1 MKINDNRTVL
11 PQGTTLHGTSCS
23 YTIIKMLGQGT
34 FGITYLAST
43 SYGESVAV
51 KEFFMRE
58 INGRNGSSVTS
69 GNKKGMV
76 DYYRKKFVREAGNLS
91 KLHHPNIISVREAWA
106 ENDTVYYSME
116 YLDGG
121 SLDNLIL
128 SEGGLTE
135 ADALRYTREMAT
147 ALMFMH
153 NNKMLHLDLKPSNV
167 MLKHGHA
174 VLIDFGYAKQY
185 AADGLPES
193 SATIGKGTLGYAP
206 IEQNNPNEWKEF
218 PVTMDIYALGATM
231 FKMLTGH
238 TPPEASEVLNNG
250 FPYGE
255 MQACGID
262 PAITKVVSAAMAPL
276 KKNRIHT
283 VEAFVAMLSGL
294 NGRNRKPTHAVFA
307 DVDEVTVV
315 EASPA
320 PSVSATITSSTKP
333 QEKMSSATH
342 IVAGSKVD
350 QVVITF
356 QRHCHNKITEQEIIA
371 VLSDMMDLMMDGHK
385 IVSITPAEFD
395 EFKKRLSDIETQNEC
410 EFDGFSCLEYDQLT
424 IALFNDQGKLTKSY
438 SVRTGISTRTGK
450 VESLGKIKGLA
461 DSVMT
466 KIFGML
472 PSRFEVK
479 ESYDIYNRKRQQ
491 GKAAAMA
498 NKVGDG
504 KKRVGTTPDKSH
516 TPTAKKADDKKD
528 LFLTRAI
535 TFCATG
541 TTIATFLLEH
551 VYRSSCMYDWNDTFF
566 SVVGNGIGRG
576 RGEAY
581 MALALFVVAV
591 LLAVGAIAAARN
603 VRRLFWLTVGS
614 MLCLGAASL
623 SCEQFG
629 GANFGNMLWILFAL
643 VTLIFAW
650 MRKGADTDKWFGGL
664 FSS

>member
-1 MKINDNRTVL
+1 MRINDNRTVL
-11 PQGTTLHGTSCS
+11 PQGTILHGTSCS

-121 SLDNLIL
+121 SLDDLIL

-167 MLKHGHA
+167 MLTHGHA

-206 IEQNNPNEWKEF
+206 IEQNNPNEWKDF

-294 NGRNRKPTHAVFA
+294 KGRSRKPTSKVFA

-320 PSVSATITSSTKP
+320 PSVSATITPSTKP

-342 IVAGSKVD
+342 IVAGPKVKK
-350 QVVITF
+350 VVVNY
-356 QRHCHNKITEQEIIA
+356 QRHSLKKIKVQESFIVTSEKMVRTEDADPQQLIA
-371 VLSDMMDLMMDGHK
+371 AP
-385 IVSITPAEFD
+385 ITPAEFD
-395 EFKKRLSDIETQNEC
+395 EFKRRLSDIETQYEY
-410 EFDGFSCLEYDQLT
+410 EFDSFSCLEYDQLS
-424 IALFNDQGKLTKSY
+424 IALFNDKGKLTKSY
-438 SVRTGISTRTGK
+438 SVKTGISTRTGK
-450 VESLGKIKGLA
+450 VESLGRIKGIA
-461 DSVMT
+461 NSVKA
-466 KIFGML
+466 KIEDML
-472 PSRFEVK
+472 PRRVE
-479 ESYDIYNRKRQQ
+479 ELTERYDYWKKQQ

-498 NKVGDG
+498 NEVGDG
-504 KKRVGTTPDKSH
+504 KKRVGATAYKSH
-516 TPTAKKADDKKD
+516 TPTVKKADDKKD

-551 VYRSSCMYDWNDTFF
+551 VYCSLRMYDETFF

-576 RGEAY
+576 IGKAY

-591 LLAVGAIAAARN
+591 SLAVGAIAAARN

-623 SCEQFG
+623 ECELYV
-629 GANFGNMLWILFAL
+629 GAKFENMLWILFAL
-643 VTLIFAW
+643 VTLFFAW
-650 MRKGADTDKWFGGL
+650 MMKGADSDKWFG
-664 FSS
+664 

>member
-11 PQGTTLHGTSCS
+11 PQGTILHGTSCS

-121 SLDNLIL
+121 SLDDLIL

-206 IEQNNPNEWKEF
+206 IEQNNPNEWKDF

-262 PAITKVVSAAMAPL
+262 PAITKVVSVAMAPL
-276 KKNRIHT
+276 KKDRIPT
-283 VEAFVAMLSGL
+283 VDVFVEMLSGL
-294 NGRNRKPTHAVFA
+294 KGRSRKPTSKVFT

-320 PSVSATITSSTKP
+320 PSVSATVAPLTKP
-333 QEKMSSATH
+333 QEKKSSATH

-350 QVVITF
+350 QVRIEF
-356 QRHCHNKITEQEIIA
+356 RKYSHNKIMEQETI
-371 VLSDMMDLMMDGHK
+371 VVHSDMMYISNADGHRTVP
-385 IVSITPAEFD
+385 ITITPAEFD

-424 IALFNDQGKLTKSY
+424 IALFNDKGKLTKSY

-472 PSRFEVK
+472 PRRFEVK

-504 KKRVGTTPDKSH
+504 KKRVGTIADKNH
-516 TPTAKKADDKKD
+516 TPIVKKADDKND
-528 LFLTRAI
+528 MFLTRAI

-551 VYRSSCMYDWNDTFF
+551 VYCSPCMSDETFF

-581 MALALFVVAV
+581 MSLALFFVAV
-591 LLAVGAIAAARN
+591 SLAVGAIVAARN

-623 SCEQFG
+623 ECELYV
-629 GANFGNMLWILFAL
+629 GAKFENMLWILFAL
-643 VTLIFAW
+643 VTLFFAW
-650 MRKGADTDKWFGGL
+650 MMKGADSDKWFG
-664 FSS
+664 

>member
-1 MKINDNRTVL
+1 MRINDNRTVL

-69 GNKKGMV
+69 GNKKGLV

-135 ADALRYTREMAT
+135 ADALHYTREMAT

-167 MLKHGHA
+167 MLNHGHA

-283 VEAFVAMLSGL
+283 IEAFVAMLSGL
-294 NGRNRKPTHAVFA
+294 KGRSRKPTSKVFA

-320 PSVSATITSSTKP
+320 PSVSATITPSTKP

-350 QVVITF
+350 QVRIEF
-356 QRHCHNKITEQEIIA
+356 RKYSHNKIMEQETI
-371 VLSDMMDLMMDGHK
+371 VVHSDMMYISNADGHRTVP
-385 IVSITPAEFD
+385 ITITPAEFD
-395 EFKKRLSDIETQNEC
+395 EFKRRLSDIETQYEY
-410 EFDGFSCLEYDQLT
+410 EFDSFSCLEYDQLS
-424 IALFNDQGKLTKSY
+424 IALFNDKGKLTKSY
-438 SVRTGISTRTGK
+438 SVKTGISTRTGK
-450 VESLGKIKGLA
+450 VESLGRIKGIA
-461 DSVMT
+461 NSVKA
-466 KIFGML
+466 KIEDML
-472 PSRFEVK
+472 PRRVE
-479 ESYDIYNRKRQQ
+479 ELTERYDYWKKQQ

-498 NKVGDG
+498 NEVGDG
-504 KKRVGTTPDKSH
+504 KKRVGATAYKSH
-516 TPTAKKADDKKD
+516 TPTVKKADDKKD

-551 VYRSSCMYDWNDTFF
+551 VYCSLRMYDETFF

-576 RGEAY
+576 IGKAY

-591 LLAVGAIAAARN
+591 SLAVGAIAAARN

-623 SCEQFG
+623 ECELYV
-629 GANFGNMLWILFAL
+629 GAKFENMLWILFAL
-643 VTLIFAW
+643 VTLFFAW
-650 MRKGADTDKWFGGL
+650 MMKGADSDKWFG
-664 FSS
+664 

>member
-11 PQGTTLHGTSCS
+11 PQGTILHGTSCS

-121 SLDNLIL
+121 SLDDLIL

-294 NGRNRKPTHAVFA
+294 KGRSRKPTSKVFA

-320 PSVSATITSSTKP
+320 PSVSATITPSTKP

-350 QVVITF
+350 QVRIEF
-356 QRHCHNKITEQEIIA
+356 RKYSHNKIMEQETI
-371 VLSDMMDLMMDGHK
+371 VVHSDMMYISNADGHRTVP
-385 IVSITPAEFD
+385 ITITPAEFD
-395 EFKKRLSDIETQNEC
+395 EFKRRLSDIETQYEY
-410 EFDGFSCLEYDQLT
+410 EFDSFSCLEYDQLS
-424 IALFNDQGKLTKSY
+424 IALFNDKGKLTKSY
-438 SVRTGISTRTGK
+438 SVKTGISTRTGK
-450 VESLGKIKGLA
+450 VESLGRIKGIA
-461 DSVMT
+461 NSVKA
-466 KIFGML
+466 KIEDML
-472 PSRFEVK
+472 PRRVE
-479 ESYDIYNRKRQQ
+479 ELTERYDYWKKQQ

-498 NKVGDG
+498 NEVGDG
-504 KKRVGTTPDKSH
+504 KKRVGATAYKSH
-516 TPTAKKADDKKD
+516 TPTVKKADDKKD

-551 VYRSSCMYDWNDTFF
+551 VYCSLCMYDETFF

-576 RGEAY
+576 IGKAY

-591 LLAVGAIAAARN
+591 SLAVGAIAAARN

-623 SCEQFG
+623 ECELYV
-629 GANFGNMLWILFAL
+629 GAKFENMLWILFAL
-643 VTLIFAW
+643 VTLFFAW
-650 MRKGADTDKWFGGL
+650 MMKGADSDKWFG
-664 FSS
+664 

>member
-1 MKINDNRTVL
+1 MRINDNRTVL
-11 PQGTTLHGTSCS
+11 PQGTILHGTSCS

-121 SLDNLIL
+121 SLDDLIL

-167 MLKHGHA
+167 MLTHGHA

-206 IEQNNPNEWKEF
+206 IEQNNPNEWKDF

-262 PAITKVVSAAMAPL
+262 PAITKVVSVAMAPL
-276 KKNRIHT
+276 KKDRIPT
-283 VEAFVAMLSGL
+283 VDVFVEMLSGL
-294 NGRNRKPTHAVFA
+294 KGRSRKPTSKVFT

-320 PSVSATITSSTKP
+320 PSVSATVAPSTKP

-342 IVAGSKVD
+342 IVAGPKVKK
-350 QVVITF
+350 VVINY
-356 QRHCHNKITEQEIIA
+356 QRHSLKKIKVQESFIVTSEKMVRTENADPQQLIA
-371 VLSDMMDLMMDGHK
+371 AP
-385 IVSITPAEFD
+385 ITPAEFD
-395 EFKKRLSDIETQNEC
+395 EFKRRLSDIETQYEY
-410 EFDGFSCLEYDQLT
+410 EFDSFSCLEYDQLS
-424 IALFNDQGKLTKSY
+424 IALFNDKGKLTKSY
-438 SVRTGISTRTGK
+438 SVKTGISTRTGK
-450 VESLGKIKGLA
+450 VESLGRIKGIA
-461 DSVMT
+461 NSVKA
-466 KIFGML
+466 KIEDML
-472 PSRFEVK
+472 PRRVE
-479 ESYDIYNRKRQQ
+479 ELTERYDYWKKQQ

-498 NKVGDG
+498 NEVGDG
-504 KKRVGTTPDKSH
+504 KKRVGATAYKSH
-516 TPTAKKADDKKD
+516 TPTVKKADDKKD

-551 VYRSSCMYDWNDTFF
+551 VYCSLRMYDETFF

-576 RGEAY
+576 IGKAY

-591 LLAVGAIAAARN
+591 SLAVGAIAAARN

-623 SCEQFG
+623 ECELYV
-629 GANFGNMLWILFAL
+629 GAKFENMLWILFAL
-643 VTLIFAW
+643 VTLFFAW
-650 MRKGADTDKWFGGL
+650 MMKGADSDKWFG
-664 FSS
+664 

>member
-1 MKINDNRTVL
+1 MRINDNRTVL
-11 PQGTTLHGTSCS
+11 PKGTTLHGTSCS

-69 GNKKGMV
+69 GNKKGLV

-91 KLHHPNIISVREAWA
+91 KLHHPNIISVREAWE

-167 MLKHGHA
+167 MLKHGHV

-262 PAITKVVSAAMAPL
+262 PAITKVVSVAMAPL
-276 KKNRIHT
+276 KKDRIPT
-283 VEAFVAMLSGL
+283 VDVFVEMLSGL
-294 NGRNRKPTHAVFA
+294 KGRSRKPTSKVFA

-320 PSVSATITSSTKP
+320 PSVSATITPSTKP

-342 IVAGSKVD
+342 IVAGPKVKK
-350 QVVITF
+350 VVINY
-356 QRHCHNKITEQEIIA
+356 QRHSLKKIKVQESFIVTSEKMVRTENADPQQLIA
-371 VLSDMMDLMMDGHK
+371 AP
-385 IVSITPAEFD
+385 ITPAEFD
-395 EFKKRLSDIETQNEC
+395 EFKRRLSDIETQYEY
-410 EFDGFSCLEYDQLT
+410 EFDSFSCLEYDQLS
-424 IALFNDQGKLTKSY
+424 IALFNDKGKLTKSY
-438 SVRTGISTRTGK
+438 SVKTGISTRTGK
-450 VESLGKIKGLA
+450 VESLGRIKGIA
-461 DSVMT
+461 NSVKA
-466 KIFGML
+466 KIEDML
-472 PSRFEVK
+472 PRRVE
-479 ESYDIYNRKRQQ
+479 ELTERYDYWKKQQ

-498 NKVGDG
+498 NEVGDG
-504 KKRVGTTPDKSH
+504 KKRVGATAYKSH
-516 TPTAKKADDKKD
+516 TPTVKKADDKKD

-551 VYRSSCMYDWNDTFF
+551 VYCSLHMYDETFF

-576 RGEAY
+576 IGKAY

-591 LLAVGAIAAARN
+591 SLAVGAIAAARN

-623 SCEQFG
+623 ECELYV
-629 GANFGNMLWILFAL
+629 GAKFENMLWILFAL
-643 VTLIFAW
+643 VTLFFAW
-650 MRKGADTDKWFGGL
+650 MMKGADSDKWFG
-664 FSS
+664 

>member
-294 NGRNRKPTHAVFA
+294 KGRSRKPTSKVFA

-320 PSVSATITSSTKP
+320 PSVSATITPSTKP

-350 QVVITF
+350 QVRIEF
-356 QRHCHNKITEQEIIA
+356 RKYSHNKIMEQETI
-371 VLSDMMDLMMDGHK
+371 VVHSDMMYISNADGHRTVP
-385 IVSITPAEFD
+385 ITITPAEFD
-395 EFKKRLSDIETQNEC
+395 EFKRRLSDIETQYEY
-410 EFDGFSCLEYDQLT
+410 EFDSFSCLEYDQLS
-424 IALFNDQGKLTKSY
+424 IALFNDKGKLTKSY
-438 SVRTGISTRTGK
+438 SVKTGISTRTGK
-450 VESLGKIKGLA
+450 VESLGRIKGIA
-461 DSVMT
+461 NSVKA
-466 KIFGML
+466 KIEDML
-472 PSRFEVK
+472 PRRVE
-479 ESYDIYNRKRQQ
+479 ELTERYDYWKKQQ

-498 NKVGDG
+498 NEVGDG
-504 KKRVGTTPDKSH
+504 KKRVGATAYKSH
-516 TPTAKKADDKKD
+516 TPTVKKADDKKD

-551 VYRSSCMYDWNDTFF
+551 VYCSLRMYDETFF

-576 RGEAY
+576 IGKAY

-591 LLAVGAIAAARN
+591 SLAVGAIAAARN

-623 SCEQFG
+623 ECELYV
-629 GANFGNMLWILFAL
+629 GAKFENMLWILFAL
-643 VTLIFAW
+643 VTLFFAW
-650 MRKGADTDKWFGGL
+650 MRKGADSDKWFG
-664 FSS
+664 

>member
-1 MKINDNRTVL
+1 MRINDNRTVL

-69 GNKKGMV
+69 GNKKGLV

-283 VEAFVAMLSGL
+283 VEALVAMLSGL
-294 NGRNRKPTHAVFA
+294 KGRNRKPTSKVFA

-320 PSVSATITSSTKP
+320 PSVSATITPSTKP

-350 QVVITF
+350 QVRIEF
-356 QRHCHNKITEQEIIA
+356 RKYSHNKIMEQETI
-371 VLSDMMDLMMDGHK
+371 VVHSDMMYISNADGHRTVP
-385 IVSITPAEFD
+385 ITITPAEFD
-395 EFKKRLSDIETQNEC
+395 EFKRRLSDIETQYEY
-410 EFDGFSCLEYDQLT
+410 EFDSFSCLEYDQLS
-424 IALFNDQGKLTKSY
+424 IALFNDKGKLTKSY
-438 SVRTGISTRTGK
+438 SVKTGISTRTGK
-450 VESLGKIKGLA
+450 VESLGRIKGIA
-461 DSVMT
+461 NSVKA
-466 KIFGML
+466 KIEDML
-472 PSRFEVK
+472 PRRVE
-479 ESYDIYNRKRQQ
+479 ELTERYDYWKKQQ

-498 NKVGDG
+498 NEVGDG
-504 KKRVGTTPDKSH
+504 KKRVGATAYKSH
-516 TPTAKKADDKKD
+516 TPTVKKADDKKD

-551 VYRSSCMYDWNDTFF
+551 VYCSLRMYDETFF

-576 RGEAY
+576 IGKAY

-591 LLAVGAIAAARN
+591 SLAVGAIAAARN

-623 SCEQFG
+623 ECELYV
-629 GANFGNMLWILFAL
+629 GAKFENMLWILFAL
-643 VTLIFAW
+643 VTLFFAW
-650 MRKGADTDKWFGGL
+650 MMKGADSDKWFG
-664 FSS
+664 

>member
-11 PQGTTLHGTSCS
+11 SQGTTLHGTSCS

-121 SLDNLIL
+121 SLDDLIL

-206 IEQNNPNEWKEF
+206 IEQNNPNEWKDF

-262 PAITKVVSAAMAPL
+262 PAITKVLSVAMAPL
-276 KKNRIHT
+276 KKDRIPT
-283 VEAFVAMLSGL
+283 VDVFVEMLSGL
-294 NGRNRKPTHAVFA
+294 KGRSRKPTSKVFT

-320 PSVSATITSSTKP
+320 PSVSATVAPSTKP

-342 IVAGSKVD
+342 IVAGPKVKK
-350 QVVITF
+350 VVINY
-356 QRHCHNKITEQEIIA
+356 QRHSLKKIKVQESFIVTSEKMVRTENADPQQLIA
-371 VLSDMMDLMMDGHK
+371 AP
-385 IVSITPAEFD
+385 ITPAEFD
-395 EFKKRLSDIETQNEC
+395 EFKRRLSDIETQYEY
-410 EFDGFSCLEYDQLT
+410 EFDSFSCLEYDQLS
-424 IALFNDQGKLTKSY
+424 IALFNDKGKLTKSY
-438 SVRTGISTRTGK
+438 SVKTGISTRTGK
-450 VESLGKIKGLA
+450 VESLGRIKGIA
-461 DSVMT
+461 NSVKA
-466 KIFGML
+466 KIEDML
-472 PSRFEVK
+472 PRRVE
-479 ESYDIYNRKRQQ
+479 ELTERYDYWKKQQ

-498 NKVGDG
+498 NEVGDG
-504 KKRVGTTPDKSH
+504 KSV
-516 TPTAKKADDKKD
+516 
-528 LFLTRAI
+528 LVQLQTR
-535 TFCATG
+535 
-541 TTIATFLLEH
+541 TI
-551 VYRSSCMYDWNDTFF
+551 
-566 SVVGNGIGRG
+566 
-576 RGEAY
+576 
-581 MALALFVVAV
+581 
-591 LLAVGAIAAARN
+591 
-603 VRRLFWLTVGS
+603 RL
-614 MLCLGAASL
+614 
-623 SCEQFG
+623 
-629 GANFGNMLWILFAL
+629 
-643 VTLIFAW
+643 
-650 MRKGADTDKWFGGL
+650 
-664 FSS
+664 

>member
-11 PQGTTLHGTSCS
+11 PQGTILHGTSCS

-121 SLDNLIL
+121 SLDDLIL

-206 IEQNNPNEWKEF
+206 IEQNNPNEWKDF
-218 PVTMDIYALGATM
+218 PVTMDIYAIGATM

-320 PSVSATITSSTKP
+320 PSVSATVALSTKP

-342 IVAGSKVD
+342 IVAGPKVKK
-350 QVVITF
+350 VVINY
-356 QRHCHNKITEQEIIA
+356 QRHSLKKIRVQESFIVTSEKMVRTENADPQQLIA
-371 VLSDMMDLMMDGHK
+371 AP
-385 IVSITPAEFD
+385 ITPAEFD
-395 EFKKRLSDIETQNEC
+395 EFKRRLSDIETQYEY
-410 EFDGFSCLEYDQLT
+410 EFDSFSCLEYDQLS
-424 IALFNDQGKLTKSY
+424 IALFNDKGKLTKSY
-438 SVRTGISTRTGK
+438 SVKTGISTRTGK
-450 VESLGKIKGLA
+450 VESLGRIKEIANSVKAKIE
-461 DSVMT
+461 D
-466 KIFGML
+466 ML
-472 PSRFEVK
+472 PRRVE
-479 ESYDIYNRKRQQ
+479 ELTERYDYWKKQQ

-498 NKVGDG
+498 NEVGDG
-504 KKRVGTTPDKSH
+504 KKRVGATAYKSH
-516 TPTAKKADDKKD
+516 TPTVKKADDKKD

-551 VYRSSCMYDWNDTFF
+551 VYCSLRMYDETFF

-581 MALALFVVAV
+581 MSLALFFVAV
-591 LLAVGAIAAARN
+591 SLAVGAIVAARN

-623 SCEQFG
+623 SCELFG
-629 GANFGNMLWILFAL
+629 GANFDNMLWILFAL
-643 VTLIFAW
+643 VTLLFAW
-650 MRKGADTDKWFGGL
+650 MRKGADTDKWFG
-664 FSS
+664 

>member
-11 PQGTTLHGTSCS
+11 PQGTILHGTSCS

-121 SLDNLIL
+121 SLDDLIL

-167 MLKHGHA
+167 MLKHGHT

-294 NGRNRKPTHAVFA
+294 KGRSRKPTSKVFA

-320 PSVSATITSSTKP
+320 PSVSATITPSTKP

-350 QVVITF
+350 QVRIEF
-356 QRHCHNKITEQEIIA
+356 RKYSHNKIMEQETI
-371 VLSDMMDLMMDGHK
+371 VVHSDMMYISNADGHRTVP
-385 IVSITPAEFD
+385 ITITPAEFD
-395 EFKKRLSDIETQNEC
+395 EFKRRLSDIETQYEY
-410 EFDGFSCLEYDQLT
+410 EFDSFSCLEYDQLS
-424 IALFNDQGKLTKSY
+424 IALFNDKGKLTKSY
-438 SVRTGISTRTGK
+438 SVKTGISTRTGK
-450 VESLGKIKGLA
+450 VESLGRIKGIA
-461 DSVMT
+461 NSVKA
-466 KIFGML
+466 KIEDML
-472 PSRFEVK
+472 PRRVE
-479 ESYDIYNRKRQQ
+479 ELTERYDYWKKQQ

-498 NKVGDG
+498 NEVGDG
-504 KKRVGTTPDKSH
+504 KKRVGATAYKSH
-516 TPTAKKADDKKD
+516 TPTVKKADDKKD

-551 VYRSSCMYDWNDTFF
+551 VYCSLRMYDETFF

-576 RGEAY
+576 IGKAY

-591 LLAVGAIAAARN
+591 SLAVGAIAAARN

-623 SCEQFG
+623 ECELYV
-629 GANFGNMLWILFAL
+629 GAKFENMLWILFAL
-643 VTLIFAW
+643 VTLFFAW
-650 MRKGADTDKWFGGL
+650 MMKGADSDKWFG
-664 FSS
+664 

>member
-1 MKINDNRTVL
+1 MRINDNRTVL

-69 GNKKGMV
+69 GNKKGLV

-167 MLKHGHA
+167 MLKRGHA

-276 KKNRIHT
+276 KKDRIPT
-283 VEAFVAMLSGL
+283 VDAFVAMLSGL
-294 NGRNRKPTHAVFA
+294 KGRSRKPTSTVFA

-320 PSVSATITSSTKP
+320 TPVSATVAPSTKP
-333 QEKMSSATH
+333 KEMKSSATH

-424 IALFNDQGKLTKSY
+424 IALFNDKGKLTKSY

-450 VESLGKIKGLA
+450 VESLGKIKGMA

-472 PSRFEVK
+472 PRRIEVI
-479 ESYDIYNRKRQQ
+479 EYYSIYRKRLQ

-504 KKRVGTTPDKSH
+504 KKRVGTTADKSH
-516 TPTAKKADDKKD
+516 TPTAKKADDKKK

-551 VYRSSCMYDWNDTFF
+551 VYCSLRMYDETFF
-566 SVVGNGIGRG
+566 SVVGMGIGSG
-576 RGEAY
+576 KVY

-623 SCEQFG
+623 ECELYV
-629 GANFGNMLWILFAL
+629 GAKFDNMLWILFAI
-643 VTLIFAW
+643 VTLLFAW
-650 MRKGADTDKWFGGL
+650 MRKSADTDKWFG
-664 FSS
+664 

>member
-1 MKINDNRTVL
+1 MRINDNRTVL
-11 PQGTTLHGTSCS
+11 PQGTTLHGSSCS

-69 GNKKGMV
+69 GNKKGLV

-128 SEGGLTE
+128 SEGALTE
-135 ADALRYTREMAT
+135 ADALHYTREMAT

-167 MLKHGHA
+167 MLNHGHA

-193 SATIGKGTLGYAP
+193 SATIGKGTLSYAP
-206 IEQNNPNEWKEF
+206 IEQNNPNEWKGF

-250 FPYGE
+250 FPFGE

-276 KKNRIHT
+276 KKDRIPT
-283 VEAFVAMLSGL
+283 VDAFVAMLSGL
-294 NGRNRKPTHAVFA
+294 KGRSRKPTSKVFA

-320 PSVSATITSSTKP
+320 PSVSATITPSTKP

-350 QVVITF
+350 QVRIEF
-356 QRHCHNKITEQEIIA
+356 RKYSHNKIMEQETI
-371 VLSDMMDLMMDGHK
+371 VVHSDMMYISNADGHRTVP
-385 IVSITPAEFD
+385 ITITPAEFD
-395 EFKKRLSDIETQNEC
+395 EFKRRLSDIETQYEY
-410 EFDGFSCLEYDQLT
+410 EFDSFSCLEYDQLS
-424 IALFNDQGKLTKSY
+424 IALFNDKGKLTKSY
-438 SVRTGISTRTGK
+438 SVKTGISTRTGK
-450 VESLGKIKGLA
+450 VESLGRIKGIA
-461 DSVMT
+461 NSVKA
-466 KIFGML
+466 KIEDML
-472 PSRFEVK
+472 PRRVE
-479 ESYDIYNRKRQQ
+479 ELTERYDYWKKQQ

-498 NKVGDG
+498 NEVGDG
-504 KKRVGTTPDKSH
+504 KKRVGATAYKSH
-516 TPTAKKADDKKD
+516 TPTVKKADDKKD

-551 VYRSSCMYDWNDTFF
+551 VYCSLRMYDETFF

-576 RGEAY
+576 IGKAY

-591 LLAVGAIAAARN
+591 SLAVGAIAAARN

-623 SCEQFG
+623 ECELYV
-629 GANFGNMLWILFAL
+629 GAKFENMLWILFAL
-643 VTLIFAW
+643 VTLFFAW
-650 MRKGADTDKWFGGL
+650 MMKGADSDKWFG
-664 FSS
+664 

>member
-1 MKINDNRTVL
+1 MRINDNRTVL

-121 SLDNLIL
+121 SLDDLIL

-206 IEQNNPNEWKEF
+206 IEQNNPNEWKDF

-238 TPPEASEVLNNG
+238 TPEASEVLNNG

-262 PAITKVVSAAMAPL
+262 PAITKVVSVAMAPL
-276 KKNRIHT
+276 KKDRIPT
-283 VEAFVAMLSGL
+283 VDVFVEMLSGL
-294 NGRNRKPTHAVFA
+294 KGRSRKPTSKVFT

-320 PSVSATITSSTKP
+320 PSVSATVAPSTKP

-342 IVAGSKVD
+342 IVAGPKVKK
-350 QVVITF
+350 VVINY
-356 QRHCHNKITEQEIIA
+356 QRHSLKKIKVQESFIVTSEKMVRTENADPQQLIA
-371 VLSDMMDLMMDGHK
+371 AP
-385 IVSITPAEFD
+385 ITPAEFD
-395 EFKKRLSDIETQNEC
+395 EFKRRLSDIETQYEY
-410 EFDGFSCLEYDQLT
+410 EFDSFSCLEYDQLS
-424 IALFNDQGKLTKSY
+424 IALFNDKGKLTKSY
-438 SVRTGISTRTGK
+438 SVKTGISTRTGK
-450 VESLGKIKGLA
+450 VESLGRIKGIA
-461 DSVMT
+461 NSVKA
-466 KIFGML
+466 KIEDML
-472 PSRFEVK
+472 PRRVE
-479 ESYDIYNRKRQQ
+479 ELTERYDYWKKQQ

-498 NKVGDG
+498 NEVGDG
-504 KKRVGTTPDKSH
+504 KKRVGATAYKSH
-516 TPTAKKADDKKD
+516 TPTVKKADDKKD

-551 VYRSSCMYDWNDTFF
+551 VYCSLRMYDETFF

-576 RGEAY
+576 IGKAY

-591 LLAVGAIAAARN
+591 SLAVGAIAAARN

-623 SCEQFG
+623 ECELYV
-629 GANFGNMLWILFAL
+629 GAKFENMLWILFAL
-643 VTLIFAW
+643 VTLFFAW
-650 MRKGADTDKWFGGL
+650 MMKGADSDKWFG
-664 FSS
+664 

>member
-11 PQGTTLHGTSCS
+11 PQGTILHGTSCS

-121 SLDNLIL
+121 SLDDLIL

-294 NGRNRKPTHAVFA
+294 KGRSRKPTSKVFA

-320 PSVSATITSSTKP
+320 PSVSATITPSTKP

-350 QVVITF
+350 QVRIEF
-356 QRHCHNKITEQEIIA
+356 RKYSHNKIMEQETI
-371 VLSDMMDLMMDGHK
+371 VVHSDMMYISNADGHRTVP
-385 IVSITPAEFD
+385 ITITPAEFD
-395 EFKKRLSDIETQNEC
+395 EFKRRLSDIETQYEY
-410 EFDGFSCLEYDQLT
+410 EFDSFSCLEYDQLS
-424 IALFNDQGKLTKSY
+424 IALFNDKGKLTKSY
-438 SVRTGISTRTGK
+438 SVKTGISTRTGK
-450 VESLGKIKGLA
+450 VESLGRIKGIA
-461 DSVMT
+461 NSVKA
-466 KIFGML
+466 KIEDML
-472 PSRFEVK
+472 PRRVE
-479 ESYDIYNRKRQQ
+479 ELTERYDYWKKQQ

-498 NKVGDG
+498 NEVGDG
-504 KKRVGTTPDKSH
+504 KKRVGATAYKSH
-516 TPTAKKADDKKD
+516 TPTVKKADDKKD

-551 VYRSSCMYDWNDTFF
+551 VYCSLHMYDETFF

-576 RGEAY
+576 IGKAY

-591 LLAVGAIAAARN
+591 SLAVGAIAAARN

-623 SCEQFG
+623 ECELYV
-629 GANFGNMLWILFAL
+629 GAKFENMLWILFAL
-643 VTLIFAW
+643 VTLFFAW
-650 MRKGADTDKWFGGL
+650 MMKGADSDKWFG
-664 FSS
+664 

>member
-11 PQGTTLHGTSCS
+11 PQGTILHGTSCS

-121 SLDNLIL
+121 SLDDLIL

-294 NGRNRKPTHAVFA
+294 KGRSRKPTSKVFA

-320 PSVSATITSSTKP
+320 PSVSATITPSTKP

-342 IVAGSKVD
+342 IVAVPKVKK
-350 QVVITF
+350 VVINY
-356 QRHCHNKITEQEIIA
+356 QRHSLKKIKVQESFIVTSEKMVRTENADPQQLIA
-371 VLSDMMDLMMDGHK
+371 AP
-385 IVSITPAEFD
+385 ITPAEFD
-395 EFKKRLSDIETQNEC
+395 EFKRRLSDIETQYEY
-410 EFDGFSCLEYDQLT
+410 EFDSFSCLEYDQLS
-424 IALFNDQGKLTKSY
+424 IALFNDKGKLTKSY
-438 SVRTGISTRTGK
+438 SVKTGISTRTGK
-450 VESLGKIKGLA
+450 VESLGRIKGIA
-461 DSVMT
+461 NSVKA
-466 KIFGML
+466 KIEDML
-472 PSRFEVK
+472 PRRVE
-479 ESYDIYNRKRQQ
+479 ELTERYDYWKKQQ

-498 NKVGDG
+498 NEVGDG
-504 KKRVGTTPDKSH
+504 KKRVGATAYKSH
-516 TPTAKKADDKKD
+516 TPTVKKADDKKD

-551 VYRSSCMYDWNDTFF
+551 VYCSLRMYDETFF

-576 RGEAY
+576 IGKAY
-581 MALALFVVAV
+581 MSLALFFVAV
-591 LLAVGAIAAARN
+591 SLAVVAIAAARN

-623 SCEQFG
+623 ECELYV
-629 GANFGNMLWILFAL
+629 GAKFENMLWILFAL
-643 VTLIFAW
+643 VTLFFAW
-650 MRKGADTDKWFGGL
+650 MMKGADSDKWFG
-664 FSS
+664 

>member
-1 MKINDNRTVL
+1 MRINDNRTVL
-11 PQGTTLHGTSCS
+11 PQGTILHGTSCS

-167 MLKHGHA
+167 MLTHGHA

-206 IEQNNPNEWKEF
+206 IEQNNPNEWKDF

-294 NGRNRKPTHAVFA
+294 KGRSRKPTSKVFA

-320 PSVSATITSSTKP
+320 PSVSATITPSTKP

-350 QVVITF
+350 QVRIEF
-356 QRHCHNKITEQEIIA
+356 RKYSHNKIMEQETI
-371 VLSDMMDLMMDGHK
+371 VVHSDMMYISNADGHRT
-385 IVSITPAEFD
+385 VPITIMPAEFD

-410 EFDGFSCLEYDQLT
+410 EFDGFYRLVYYQLT
-424 IALFNDQGKLTKSY
+424 IALFNDKGKLTKSY
-438 SVRTGISTRTGK
+438 SVRTGISTRTGN
-450 VESLGKIKGLA
+450 VESLGNIKGLA
-461 DSVMT
+461 DNVMT

-472 PSRFEVK
+472 PRRFEVK
-479 ESYDIYNRKRQQ
+479 EYRKRQQ

-504 KKRVGTTPDKSH
+504 KKRVGTIADKNH
-516 TPTAKKADDKKD
+516 TPIVKKADDKND
-528 LFLTRAI
+528 MFLTRAI

-551 VYRSSCMYDWNDTFF
+551 VYCSPCMSDETFF

-581 MALALFVVAV
+581 MSLALFFVAV
-591 LLAVGAIAAARN
+591 SLAVGAIVAARN

-623 SCEQFG
+623 SCELFG
-629 GANFGNMLWILFAL
+629 GANFDNMLWILFAL
-643 VTLIFAW
+643 VTLLFAW
-650 MRKGADTDKWFGGL
+650 MRKGADTDKWFG
-664 FSS
+664 

>member
-11 PQGTTLHGTSCS
+11 PQGTILHGTSCS

-121 SLDNLIL
+121 SLDDLIL

-206 IEQNNPNEWKEF
+206 IEQNNPNEWKDF

-262 PAITKVVSAAMAPL
+262 PAITKVVSVAMAPL
-276 KKNRIHT
+276 KKDRIPT
-283 VEAFVAMLSGL
+283 VDVFVEMLSGL
-294 NGRNRKPTHAVFA
+294 KGRSRKPTSKVFT

-320 PSVSATITSSTKP
+320 PSVSAIVAPLTKP
-333 QEKMSSATH
+333 QEKKSSATH

-350 QVVITF
+350 QVRIEF
-356 QRHCHNKITEQEIIA
+356 RKYSHNKIMEQETI
-371 VLSDMMDLMMDGHK
+371 VVHSDMMYISNADGHRT
-385 IVSITPAEFD
+385 VPITIMPAEFD

-410 EFDGFSCLEYDQLT
+410 EFDGFYRLEYYQLT
-424 IALFNDQGKLTKSY
+424 IALFNDKGKLTKSY
-438 SVRTGISTRTGK
+438 SVRTGISTRTGN
-450 VESLGKIKGLA
+450 VESLGNIKGLA
-461 DSVMT
+461 DNVMT

-472 PSRFEVK
+472 PRRFEVI
-479 ESYDIYNRKRQQ
+479 EYRKRQQ
-491 GKAAAMA
+491 DKATAMA

-504 KKRVGTTPDKSH
+504 KKRVGTTADKSY
-516 TPTAKKADDKKD
+516 TSTAKKADDKND

-551 VYRSSCMYDWNDTFF
+551 VYCSPCMSDETFF

-581 MALALFVVAV
+581 MSLALFFVAV
-591 LLAVGAIAAARN
+591 SLAVGAIVAARN

-623 SCEQFG
+623 SCELFG
-629 GANFGNMLWILFAL
+629 GANFDNMLWILFAL
-643 VTLIFAW
+643 VTLLFAW
-650 MRKGADTDKWFGGL
+650 MRKGADTDKWFG
-664 FSS
+664 

>member
-1 MKINDNRTVL
+1 MRINDNRTVL
-11 PQGTTLHGTSCS
+11 PQGTILHGTSCS

-121 SLDNLIL
+121 SLDDLIL

-167 MLKHGHA
+167 MLTHGHA

-206 IEQNNPNEWKEF
+206 IEQNNPNEWKDF

-262 PAITKVVSAAMAPL
+262 PAITKVVSVAMAPL
-276 KKNRIHT
+276 KKDRIPT
-283 VEAFVAMLSGL
+283 VDVFVEMLSGL
-294 NGRNRKPTHAVFA
+294 KGRSRKPTYKVFT

-320 PSVSATITSSTKP
+320 PSVSATITPSTKP

-342 IVAGSKVD
+342 IVAGPKVKK
-350 QVVITF
+350 VVINY
-356 QRHCHNKITEQEIIA
+356 QRHSLKKIKVQESFIVTSEKMVRTENADPQQLIA
-371 VLSDMMDLMMDGHK
+371 AP
-385 IVSITPAEFD
+385 ITPAEFD
-395 EFKKRLSDIETQNEC
+395 EFKRRLSDIETQYEY
-410 EFDGFSCLEYDQLT
+410 EFDSFSCLEYDQLS
-424 IALFNDQGKLTKSY
+424 IALFNDKGKLTKSY
-438 SVRTGISTRTGK
+438 SVKTGISTRTGK
-450 VESLGKIKGLA
+450 VESLGRIKGIA
-461 DSVMT
+461 NSVKA
-466 KIFGML
+466 KIEDML
-472 PSRFEVK
+472 PRRVE
-479 ESYDIYNRKRQQ
+479 ELTERYDYWKKQQ

-498 NKVGDG
+498 NEVGDG
-504 KKRVGTTPDKSH
+504 KKRVGATAYKSH
-516 TPTAKKADDKKD
+516 TPTVKKVDDKKD

-551 VYRSSCMYDWNDTFF
+551 VYCSLRMYDETFF

-576 RGEAY
+576 IGKAY

-591 LLAVGAIAAARN
+591 SLAVGAIAAARN

-623 SCEQFG
+623 SCELFG
-629 GANFGNMLWILFAL
+629 GANFDNMLWILFAL
-643 VTLIFAW
+643 VTLFFAW
-650 MRKGADTDKWFGGL
+650 MMKGADSDKWFG
-664 FSS
+664 

>member
-1 MKINDNRTVL
+1 MRINDNRTVL

-69 GNKKGMV
+69 GNKKGLV

-294 NGRNRKPTHAVFA
+294 KGRSRKPTSKVFA

-320 PSVSATITSSTKP
+320 PSVSATITPSTKP

-350 QVVITF
+350 QVRIEF
-356 QRHCHNKITEQEIIA
+356 RKYSHNKIMEQETI
-371 VLSDMMDLMMDGHK
+371 VVHSDMMYISNADGHRTVP
-385 IVSITPAEFD
+385 ITITPAEFD
-395 EFKKRLSDIETQNEC
+395 EFKRRLSDIETQYEY
-410 EFDGFSCLEYDQLT
+410 EFDSFSCLEYDQLS
-424 IALFNDQGKLTKSY
+424 IALFNDKGKLTKSY
-438 SVRTGISTRTGK
+438 SVKTGISTRTGK
-450 VESLGKIKGLA
+450 VESLGRIKGIA
-461 DSVMT
+461 NSVKA
-466 KIFGML
+466 KIEDML
-472 PSRFEVK
+472 PRRVE
-479 ESYDIYNRKRQQ
+479 ELTERYDYWKKQQ

-498 NKVGDG
+498 NEVGDG
-504 KKRVGTTPDKSH
+504 KKRVGATAYKSH
-516 TPTAKKADDKKD
+516 TPTVKKADDKKD

-551 VYRSSCMYDWNDTFF
+551 VYCSLRMYDETFF

-576 RGEAY
+576 IGKAY

-591 LLAVGAIAAARN
+591 SLAVGAIAAARN

-623 SCEQFG
+623 ECELYV
-629 GANFGNMLWILFAL
+629 GAKFENMLWILFAL
-643 VTLIFAW
+643 VTLFFAW
-650 MRKGADTDKWFGGL
+650 MMKGADSDKWFG
-664 FSS
+664 

>member
-1 MKINDNRTVL
+1 MRINDNRTVL
-11 PQGTTLHGTSCS
+11 PQGTILHGTSCS

-121 SLDNLIL
+121 SLDDLIL

-206 IEQNNPNEWKEF
+206 IEQNNPNEWKDF

-262 PAITKVVSAAMAPL
+262 PAITKVVSVAMAPL
-276 KKNRIHT
+276 KKDRIPT
-283 VEAFVAMLSGL
+283 VDVFVEMLSGL
-294 NGRNRKPTHAVFA
+294 KGRSRKPTSKVFT

-320 PSVSATITSSTKP
+320 PSVSATVAPLTKP
-333 QEKMSSATH
+333 QEKKSSATH
-342 IVAGSKVD
+342 IVAGPKVKK
-350 QVVITF
+350 VVVNY
-356 QRHCHNKITEQEIIA
+356 QRHSLKKIKVQESFIVTSEKMVRTENADPQQLIA
-371 VLSDMMDLMMDGHK
+371 AP
-385 IVSITPAEFD
+385 ITPAEFD
-395 EFKKRLSDIETQNEC
+395 EFKRRLSDIETQYEY
-410 EFDGFSCLEYDQLT
+410 EFDSFSCLEYDQLS
-424 IALFNDQGKLTKSY
+424 IALFNDKGKLTKSY
-438 SVRTGISTRTGK
+438 SVKTGISTRTGK
-450 VESLGKIKGLA
+450 VESLGRIKGIA
-461 DSVMT
+461 NSVKA
-466 KIFGML
+466 KIEDML
-472 PSRFEVK
+472 PRRVE
-479 ESYDIYNRKRQQ
+479 ELTERYDYWKKQQ

-498 NKVGDG
+498 NEVGDG
-504 KKRVGTTPDKSH
+504 KKRVGATAYKSH
-516 TPTAKKADDKKD
+516 TPTVKKADDKKD

-551 VYRSSCMYDWNDTFF
+551 VYCSLRMYDETFF

-576 RGEAY
+576 IGKAY

-591 LLAVGAIAAARN
+591 SLAVVAIAAARN

-623 SCEQFG
+623 ECELYV
-629 GANFGNMLWILFAL
+629 GAKFENMLWILFAL
-643 VTLIFAW
+643 VTLFFAW
-650 MRKGADTDKWFGGL
+650 MMKGADSDKWFG
-664 FSS
+664 

>member
-11 PQGTTLHGTSCS
+11 PQGTILHGTSCS

-121 SLDNLIL
+121 SLDDLIL

-294 NGRNRKPTHAVFA
+294 KGRSRKPTSKVFA

-320 PSVSATITSSTKP
+320 PSVSATITPSTKP

-342 IVAGSKVD
+342 IVAESKVD
-350 QVVITF
+350 QVRIEF
-356 QRHCHNKITEQEIIA
+356 RKYSHNKIMEQETI
-371 VLSDMMDLMMDGHK
+371 VVHSDMMYISNADGHRTVP
-385 IVSITPAEFD
+385 ITITPAEFD
-395 EFKKRLSDIETQNEC
+395 EFKRRLSDIETQYEY
-410 EFDGFSCLEYDQLT
+410 EFDSFSCLEYDQLS
-424 IALFNDQGKLTKSY
+424 IALFNDKGKLTKSY
-438 SVRTGISTRTGK
+438 SVKTGISTRTGK
-450 VESLGKIKGLA
+450 VESLGRIKGIA
-461 DSVMT
+461 NSVKA
-466 KIFGML
+466 KIEDML
-472 PSRFEVK
+472 PRRVE
-479 ESYDIYNRKRQQ
+479 ELTERYDYWKKQQ

-498 NKVGDG
+498 NEVGDG
-504 KKRVGTTPDKSH
+504 KKRVGATAYKSH
-516 TPTAKKADDKKD
+516 TPTVKKADDKKD

-551 VYRSSCMYDWNDTFF
+551 VYCSLRMYDETFF

-576 RGEAY
+576 IGKAY

-591 LLAVGAIAAARN
+591 SLAVGAIAAARN

-623 SCEQFG
+623 ECELYV
-629 GANFGNMLWILFAL
+629 GAKFENMLWILFAL
-643 VTLIFAW
+643 VTLFFAW
-650 MRKGADTDKWFGGL
+650 MMKGADSDKWFG
-664 FSS
+664 

>member
-1 MKINDNRTVL
+1 MRINDNRTVL

-69 GNKKGMV
+69 GNKKGLV

-135 ADALRYTREMAT
+135 ADALHYTREMAT

-167 MLKHGHA
+167 MLNHGHA

-283 VEAFVAMLSGL
+283 VEALVAMLSGL
-294 NGRNRKPTHAVFA
+294 KGRNRKPTHAVFA

-320 PSVSATITSSTKP
+320 PSVSATVVPSTKP
-333 QEKMSSATH
+333 QEKMSSAAH

-395 EFKKRLSDIETQNEC
+395 EFKKRLSDIETQNERK
-410 EFDGFSCLEYDQLT
+410 FDSFSCLEYDQLT
-424 IALFNDQGKLTKSY
+424 IALFNDKGKLTKSY
-438 SVRTGISTRTGK
+438 SVKTGISTRTGK
-450 VESLGKIKGLA
+450 VESLGRIKGMA

-472 PSRFEVK
+472 PRRIEVI
-479 ESYDIYNRKRQQ
+479 EYYSIYRKRQQ

-504 KKRVGTTPDKSH
+504 KKRVGTTADKSH

-551 VYRSSCMYDWNDTFF
+551 VYCSLRMYDETFF
-566 SVVGNGIGRG
+566 SVVGMGIGSG
-576 RGEAY
+576 KVY

-623 SCEQFG
+623 ECELYV
-629 GANFGNMLWILFAL
+629 GAKFENMLWILFAI
-643 VTLIFAW
+643 VTLLFAW
-650 MRKGADTDKWFGGL
+650 MRKSADTDKWFG
-664 FSS
+664 

>member
-1 MKINDNRTVL
+1 MRINDNRTVL

-121 SLDNLIL
+121 SLDDLIL

-185 AADGLPES
+185 ASDGLPES

-206 IEQNNPNEWKEF
+206 IEQNNPNEWKDF

-283 VEAFVAMLSGL
+283 VDAFVAMLSGL
-294 NGRNRKPTHAVFA
+294 KGRSRKPTSKVFA

-320 PSVSATITSSTKP
+320 PSVSATITPSTKP

-342 IVAGSKVD
+342 IVAGPKVKK
-350 QVVITF
+350 VVINY
-356 QRHCHNKITEQEIIA
+356 QRHSLKKIKVQESFIVTSEKMVRTENADPQQLIA
-371 VLSDMMDLMMDGHK
+371 AP
-385 IVSITPAEFD
+385 ITPAEFD
-395 EFKKRLSDIETQNEC
+395 EFKRRLSDIKTQYEY
-410 EFDGFSCLEYDQLT
+410 EFDSFSCLEYDQLS
-424 IALFNDQGKLTKSY
+424 IALFNDKGKLTKSY
-438 SVRTGISTRTGK
+438 SVKTGISTRTGK
-450 VESLGKIKGLA
+450 VESLGRIKGIA
-461 DSVMT
+461 NSVKA
-466 KIFGML
+466 KIEDML
-472 PSRFEVK
+472 PRRVE
-479 ESYDIYNRKRQQ
+479 ELTERYDYWKKQQ

-498 NKVGDG
+498 NEVGDG
-504 KKRVGTTPDKSH
+504 KKRVGATAYKSH
-516 TPTAKKADDKKD
+516 TPTVKKADDKKD

-551 VYRSSCMYDWNDTFF
+551 VYCSLRMYDETFF

-576 RGEAY
+576 IGKAY

-591 LLAVGAIAAARN
+591 SLAVGAIAAARN
-603 VRRLFWLTVGS
+603 VRWLFWLTVGS

-623 SCEQFG
+623 ECELYV
-629 GANFGNMLWILFAL
+629 GAKFENMLWILFAL
-643 VTLIFAW
+643 VTLFFAW
-650 MRKGADTDKWFGGL
+650 MMKGADSDKWFG
-664 FSS
+664 

>member
-1 MKINDNRTVL
+1 MRINDNRTVL

-69 GNKKGMV
+69 GNKKGLV

-167 MLKHGHA
+167 MLNHGHA

-250 FPYGE
+250 FPFGE

-276 KKNRIHT
+276 KKDRIPT
-283 VEAFVAMLSGL
+283 VDAFVAMLSGL
-294 NGRNRKPTHAVFA
+294 KGRSRKPTSTVFA

-320 PSVSATITSSTKP
+320 TPVSATVAPSTKP
-333 QEKMSSATH
+333 KEMKSSATH
-342 IVAGSKVD
+342 IVAGSNVKK
-350 QVVITF
+350 VVINYQKHSF
-356 QRHCHNKITEQEIIA
+356 NKIKVQESFTVNSEMVRMENADPQKQIA
-371 VLSDMMDLMMDGHK
+371 AP
-385 IVSITPAEFD
+385 ITPAEFG
-395 EFKKRLSDIETQNEC
+395 EFKRRLSDIETQYEY
-410 EFDGFSCLEYDQLT
+410 EFDSFSCLEYDQLT
-424 IALFNDQGKLTKSY
+424 IALFNDKGKLTKSY

-450 VESLGKIKGLA
+450 VESLGRIKGMA
-461 DSVMT
+461 DSVKA
-466 KIFGML
+466 KIEDML
-472 PSRFEVK
+472 PRKVE
-479 ESYDIYNRKRQQ
+479 ELTERYIYWKRQQ
-491 GKAAAMA
+491 VKAAAMA

-504 KKRVGTTPDKSH
+504 KKRVGTTADKSH
-516 TPTAKKADDKKD
+516 TPTAKKADDKKK

-551 VYRSSCMYDWNDTFF
+551 VYCSLRMYDETFF
-566 SVVGNGIGRG
+566 SVVGMGIGSG
-576 RGEAY
+576 KVY

-623 SCEQFG
+623 ECELYV
-629 GANFGNMLWILFAL
+629 GAKFENMLWILFAI
-643 VTLIFAW
+643 VTLLFAW
-650 MRKGADTDKWFGGL
+650 MRKSADTDKWFG
-664 FSS
+664 

>member
-121 SLDNLIL
+121 SLDDLIL

-262 PAITKVVSAAMAPL
+262 PAITKVVSVAMAPL

-294 NGRNRKPTHAVFA
+294 KGRSRKPTSKVFA

-320 PSVSATITSSTKP
+320 PSVSATITPSTKP

-342 IVAGSKVD
+342 IVAGPKVKK
-350 QVVITF
+350 VVINY
-356 QRHCHNKITEQEIIA
+356 QRHSLKKIKVQESFIVTSEKMVRTENADPQQLIA
-371 VLSDMMDLMMDGHK
+371 AP
-385 IVSITPAEFD
+385 ITPAEFD
-395 EFKKRLSDIETQNEC
+395 EFKRRLSDIETQYEY
-410 EFDGFSCLEYDQLT
+410 EFDSFSCLEYDQLS
-424 IALFNDQGKLTKSY
+424 IALFNDKGKLTKSY
-438 SVRTGISTRTGK
+438 SVKTGISTRTGK
-450 VESLGKIKGLA
+450 VESLGRIKGIA
-461 DSVMT
+461 NSVKA
-466 KIFGML
+466 KIEDML
-472 PSRFEVK
+472 PRRVE
-479 ESYDIYNRKRQQ
+479 ELTERYDYWKKQQ

-498 NKVGDG
+498 NEVGDG
-504 KKRVGTTPDKSH
+504 KKRVGATAYKSH
-516 TPTAKKADDKKD
+516 TPTVKKADDKKD

-551 VYRSSCMYDWNDTFF
+551 VYCSLRMYDETFF

-576 RGEAY
+576 IGKAY

-591 LLAVGAIAAARN
+591 SLAVGAIAAARN

-623 SCEQFG
+623 ECELYV
-629 GANFGNMLWILFAL
+629 GAKFENMLWILFAL
-643 VTLIFAW
+643 VTLFFAW
-650 MRKGADTDKWFGGL
+650 MMKGADSDKWFG
-664 FSS
+664 

>member
-1 MKINDNRTVL
+1 
-11 PQGTTLHGTSCS
+11 
-23 YTIIKMLGQGT
+23 MLGQGT

-69 GNKKGMV
+69 GNKKGLV

-283 VEAFVAMLSGL
+283 VEALVAMLSGL
-294 NGRNRKPTHAVFA
+294 KGRSRKPTSKVFA

-320 PSVSATITSSTKP
+320 PSVSATITPSTMP
-333 QEKMSSATH
+333 QEKISSATH
-342 IVAGSKVD
+342 IVAGPKVKK
-350 QVVITF
+350 VVIDY
-356 QRHCHNKITEQEIIA
+356 QRHSLKKIKVQESFIVTSEKMVRTENADPQQLIA
-371 VLSDMMDLMMDGHK
+371 AP
-385 IVSITPAEFD
+385 ITPAEFD
-395 EFKKRLSDIETQNEC
+395 EFKRRLSDIENQYEY
-410 EFDGFSCLEYDQLT
+410 EFDSFSCLEYDQLS
-424 IALFNDQGKLTKSY
+424 IALFNDKGKLTKSY
-438 SVRTGISTRTGK
+438 SVKTGISTRTGK
-450 VESLGKIKGLA
+450 VESLGRIKGMA
-461 DSVMT
+461 NSVKA
-466 KIFGML
+466 KIEDML
-472 PSRFEVK
+472 PRRVE
-479 ESYDIYNRKRQQ
+479 ELTERYDYWKRQQ
-491 GKAAAMA
+491 GKAAAMV

-504 KKRVGTTPDKSH
+504 KKRVGTTADKSH
-516 TPTAKKADDKKD
+516 TPTVKKADDKKD

-535 TFCATG
+535 TFCSTG

-551 VYRSSCMYDWNDTFF
+551 VYCSLLMYDETFF
-566 SVVGNGIGRG
+566 SVVGDGIGRG
-576 RGEAY
+576 IGKTY

-591 LLAVGAIAAARN
+591 LLAVGSIAAARN

-623 SCEQFG
+623 ECELYV
-629 GANFGNMLWILFAL
+629 GAKFENMLWILFAL
-643 VTLIFAW
+643 VTLFFAW
-650 MRKGADTDKWFGGL
+650 MMKGADTDKWFG
-664 FSS
+664 

>member
-1 MKINDNRTVL
+1 MRINDNRTVL
-11 PQGTTLHGTSCS
+11 PQGTTLHGSSCS

-69 GNKKGMV
+69 GNKKGLV

-91 KLHHPNIISVREAWA
+91 KLHHPNIISVREAWT

-250 FPYGE
+250 FPFGE

-276 KKNRIHT
+276 KKDRIPT
-283 VEAFVAMLSGL
+283 VDAFVAMLSGL
-294 NGRNRKPTHAVFA
+294 KGRSRKPTSTVFA

-320 PSVSATITSSTKP
+320 PSVSATITPSTKP

-342 IVAGSKVD
+342 IVAGPKVKK
-350 QVVITF
+350 VVINYQKHSF
-356 QRHCHNKITEQEIIA
+356 NKIKVQESFTVNSEMVRMENADPQKQIA
-371 VLSDMMDLMMDGHK
+371 AP
-385 IVSITPAEFD
+385 ITPAEFD
-395 EFKKRLSDIETQNEC
+395 EFKRHLYAIETQYEY
-410 EFDGFSCLEYDQLT
+410 EFDSFSCLEYDQLT
-424 IALFNDQGKLTKSY
+424 IALFNDKGKLTKSY
-438 SVRTGISTRTGK
+438 SVKTGISTRTGK
-450 VESLGKIKGLA
+450 VESLGRIKGMA
-461 DSVMT
+461 DSVKA
-466 KIFGML
+466 KIEDML
-472 PSRFEVK
+472 PRRVE
-479 ESYDIYNRKRQQ
+479 ELTEHYDYWKRQQ

-498 NKVGDG
+498 NKVGDD
-504 KKRVGTTPDKSH
+504 KKRVGTTADKSH
-516 TPTAKKADDKKD
+516 TPTAKKADDKKK

-551 VYRSSCMYDWNDTFF
+551 VYCSLRMYDETFF
-566 SVVGNGIGRG
+566 SVVGMGIGSG
-576 RGEAY
+576 KVY

-623 SCEQFG
+623 ECELYV
-629 GANFGNMLWILFAL
+629 GAKFENMLWILFAI
-643 VTLIFAW
+643 VTLLFAW
-650 MRKGADTDKWFGGL
+650 MRKSADTDKWFG
-664 FSS
+664 

>member
-11 PQGTTLHGTSCS
+11 PQGTILHGTSCS

-121 SLDNLIL
+121 SLDDLIL

-206 IEQNNPNEWKEF
+206 IEQNNPNEWKDF

-262 PAITKVVSAAMAPL
+262 PAITKVVSVAMAPL
-276 KKNRIHT
+276 KKDRIPT
-283 VEAFVAMLSGL
+283 VDVFVEMLSGL
-294 NGRNRKPTHAVFA
+294 KGRSRKPTSKVFT

-320 PSVSATITSSTKP
+320 PSVSATVAPLTKP
-333 QEKMSSATH
+333 QEKKSSATH

-350 QVVITF
+350 QVRIEF
-356 QRHCHNKITEQEIIA
+356 RKYSHNKIMEQETI
-371 VLSDMMDLMMDGHK
+371 VVHSDMMYISNADGHRT
-385 IVSITPAEFD
+385 VPITIMPAEFD

-424 IALFNDQGKLTKSY
+424 IALFNDKGKLTKSY

-472 PSRFEVK
+472 PRRFEVK

-504 KKRVGTTPDKSH
+504 KKRVGTIADKNH
-516 TPTAKKADDKKD
+516 TPIVKKADDKND
-528 LFLTRAI
+528 MFLTRAI

-551 VYRSSCMYDWNDTFF
+551 VYCSPCMSDETFF

-581 MALALFVVAV
+581 MSLALFVVAV
-591 LLAVGAIAAARN
+591 SLAVGAIAAARN

-614 MLCLGAASL
+614 MLCLALRRCRVSCSAVQISTTCCGSCLPL
-623 SCEQFG
+623 SRCFLHG
-629 GANFGNMLWILFAL
+629 
-643 VTLIFAW
+643 
-650 MRKGADTDKWFGGL
+650 
-664 FSS
+664 

>member
-1 MKINDNRTVL
+1 
-11 PQGTTLHGTSCS
+11 
-23 YTIIKMLGQGT
+23 MLGQGT

-121 SLDNLIL
+121 SLDDLIL

-167 MLKHGHA
+167 MLTHGHA

-206 IEQNNPNEWKEF
+206 IEQNNPNEWKDF

-294 NGRNRKPTHAVFA
+294 KGRSRKPTSKVFA

-320 PSVSATITSSTKP
+320 PSVSATITPSTKP

-342 IVAGSKVD
+342 IVAGPKVKK
-350 QVVITF
+350 VVVNY
-356 QRHCHNKITEQEIIA
+356 QRHSLKKIKVQESFIVTSEKMVRTENADPQQLIA
-371 VLSDMMDLMMDGHK
+371 AP
-385 IVSITPAEFD
+385 ITPAEFD
-395 EFKKRLSDIETQNEC
+395 EFKRRLSDIETQYEY
-410 EFDGFSCLEYDQLT
+410 EFDSFSCLEYDQLS
-424 IALFNDQGKLTKSY
+424 IALFNDKGKLTKSY
-438 SVRTGISTRTGK
+438 SVKTGISTRTGK
-450 VESLGKIKGLA
+450 VESLGRIKGIA
-461 DSVMT
+461 NSVKA
-466 KIFGML
+466 KIEDML
-472 PSRFEVK
+472 PRRVE
-479 ESYDIYNRKRQQ
+479 ELTERYDYWKKQQ

-498 NKVGDG
+498 NEVGDG
-504 KKRVGTTPDKSH
+504 KKRVGATAYKSH
-516 TPTAKKADDKKD
+516 TPTVKKADDKKD

-551 VYRSSCMYDWNDTFF
+551 VYCSLRMYDETFF

-576 RGEAY
+576 IGKAY

-591 LLAVGAIAAARN
+591 SLAVGAIAAARN

-623 SCEQFG
+623 ECELYV
-629 GANFGNMLWILFAL
+629 GAKFENMLWILFAL
-643 VTLIFAW
+643 VTLFFAW
-650 MRKGADTDKWFGGL
+650 MMKGADSDKWFG
-664 FSS
+664 

>member
-1 MKINDNRTVL
+1 MRINDNRTVL
-11 PQGTTLHGTSCS
+11 PQGTILHGTSCS

-121 SLDNLIL
+121 SLDDLIL

-294 NGRNRKPTHAVFA
+294 KGRSRKPTSKVFA

-320 PSVSATITSSTKP
+320 PSVSATITPSTKP

-350 QVVITF
+350 QVRIEF
-356 QRHCHNKITEQEIIA
+356 RKYSHNKIMEQETI
-371 VLSDMMDLMMDGHK
+371 VVHSDMMYISNADGHRTVP
-385 IVSITPAEFD
+385 ITITPAEFD
-395 EFKKRLSDIETQNEC
+395 EFKRRLSDIETQYEY
-410 EFDGFSCLEYDQLT
+410 EFDSFSCLEYDQLS
-424 IALFNDQGKLTKSY
+424 IALFNDKGKLTKSY
-438 SVRTGISTRTGK
+438 SVKTGISTRTGK
-450 VESLGKIKGLA
+450 VESLGRIKGIA
-461 DSVMT
+461 NSVKA
-466 KIFGML
+466 KIEDML
-472 PSRFEVK
+472 PRRVE
-479 ESYDIYNRKRQQ
+479 ELTERYDYWKKQQ

-498 NKVGDG
+498 NEVGDG
-504 KKRVGTTPDKSH
+504 KKRVGATAYKSH
-516 TPTAKKADDKKD
+516 TPTVKKADDKKD

-551 VYRSSCMYDWNDTFF
+551 VYCSLRMYDETFF

-576 RGEAY
+576 IGKAY

-591 LLAVGAIAAARN
+591 SLAVGAIAAARN

-623 SCEQFG
+623 ECELYV
-629 GANFGNMLWILFAL
+629 GAKFENMLWILFAL
-643 VTLIFAW
+643 VTLFFAW
-650 MRKGADTDKWFGGL
+650 MMKGADSDKWFG
-664 FSS
+664 

>member
-1 MKINDNRTVL
+1 MRINDNRTVL

-69 GNKKGMV
+69 GNKKGLV

-135 ADALRYTREMAT
+135 ADALHYTREMAT

-167 MLKHGHA
+167 MLNHGHA

-250 FPYGE
+250 FPFGE

-276 KKNRIHT
+276 KKDRIPT
-283 VEAFVAMLSGL
+283 VDAFVAMLSGL
-294 NGRNRKPTHAVFA
+294 KGRSRKPTSTVFA

-320 PSVSATITSSTKP
+320 TPVSATVAPSTKP
-333 QEKMSSATH
+333 KEMKSSATH
-342 IVAGSKVD
+342 IVAGSNVKK
-350 QVVITF
+350 VVINYQKHSF
-356 QRHCHNKITEQEIIA
+356 NKIKVQESFTVNSEMVRMENADPQKQIA
-371 VLSDMMDLMMDGHK
+371 AP
-385 IVSITPAEFD
+385 ITPAEFG
-395 EFKKRLSDIETQNEC
+395 EFKRRLSDIETQYEY
-410 EFDGFSCLEYDQLT
+410 EFDSFSCLEYDQLT
-424 IALFNDQGKLTKSY
+424 IALFNDKGKLTKSY

-450 VESLGKIKGLA
+450 VESLGRIKGMA
-461 DSVMT
+461 DSVKA
-466 KIFGML
+466 KIEDML
-472 PSRFEVK
+472 PRKVE
-479 ESYDIYNRKRQQ
+479 ELTERYIYWKRQQ
-491 GKAAAMA
+491 VKAAAMA

-504 KKRVGTTPDKSH
+504 KKRVGTTADKSH
-516 TPTAKKADDKKD
+516 TPTAKKADDKKK

-551 VYRSSCMYDWNDTFF
+551 VYCSLRMYDETFF
-566 SVVGNGIGRG
+566 SVVGMGIGSG
-576 RGEAY
+576 KVY

-623 SCEQFG
+623 ECELYV
-629 GANFGNMLWILFAL
+629 GAKFENMLWILFAI
-643 VTLIFAW
+643 VTLLFAW
-650 MRKGADTDKWFGGL
+650 MRKSADTDKWFG
-664 FSS
+664 